1 MPGDSMNR
9 DWFKPLVA
17 MMWLMLAFSAASY
30 WQAWDQLPNRMAVH
44 FDANWQPNGYT
55 SREGA
60 VMLGL
65 GIMAVMLV
73 LFACSL
79 NLEGPQAERI
89 LADPRSFLPGFGHLL
104 DGQPLHC
111 GFQFAS
117 QAGPFQVG
125 GPNLPGNS

>member
-1 MPGDSMNR
+1 MNR

-17 MMWLMLAFSAASY
+17 LMWLTLVASAASY

-65 GIMAVMLV
+65 GIMAVMLM
-73 LFACSL
+73 LFSL
-79 NLEGPQAERI
+79 AALIARALKPKRI
-89 LADPRSFLPGFGHLL
+89 LANPADFVCGSGGLLVREPVDPE
-104 DGQPLHC
+104 
-111 GFQFAS
+111 FQFAFR
-117 QAGPFQVG
+117 AGPFRVD